1 MSSVNICIKFYKV
14 ESMYNRTEIE
24 NRLINKIDEILND
37 FGDFDQAIINN
48 NGDIIIRKKNTKR
61 KSNDS
66 SILANIFQEII
77 KKDLKKNRV

>member
-1 MSSVNICIKFYKV
+1 
-14 ESMYNRTEIE
+14 MYNRTEID

-37 FGDFDQAIINN
+37 FKDFEQAIVNN

-61 KSNDS
+61 KNYDTST
-66 SILANIFQEII
+66 LTNIFKEII

>member
-1 MSSVNICIKFYKV
+1 MN
-14 ESMYNRTEIE
+14 NRTEID

-37 FGDFDQAIINN
+37 FKDFEQAILNN
-48 NGDIIIRKKNTKR
+48 NGDIVIRKKNTKR

-66 SILANIFQEII
+66 SILTNIFKEII